1 MNKLKVLMVDDES
14 RMRKLVNDF
23 LSRKNYEV
31 IEAGDGEEAID
42 KFYADKDIALVI
54 LDVMMP
60 KMDGWEVCK
69 QIRKD
74 SKVPIIMLTAKG
86 EERDELQGFDCGA
99 DEYISKPF
107 SPKILTARVDALVRR
122 AYMVDG
128 SECINIGGIEIDK
141 AAHMVKIDGEEIELS
156 FKEFELL
163 SYFVENKGIALS
175 REKILNNVW
184 NYDYFGDARTI
195 DTHVKK
201 LRKKMGEKGD
211 CIKTIWG
218 MGYKFEV
225 NSTLSEKFYFSDKQ
239 ECMLNTYSKIN
250 QIMNDYDAG
259 TVSESQMSD
268 SIEQLTG
275 SAAISVIVVNSDWTT
290 VYSNINGE
298 QDMINRLLR
307 SIFNKDVFGT
317 SDSALQQNSNNEN
330 APGDMQNM
338 ANPDNNNPDKGNS
351 DNGSPDKN
359 NPKNKDDIS
368 INMSDSGIEENRD
381 IITQTDL
388 YTLQKVYDNRL
399 GDDYYELFGTL
410 SNGDSIMLRMALQ
423 GIKDNVS
430 ISNTFI
436 TYVGIG
442 ILIIGVI
449 AAYIFSSYITKPI
462 QQLSDIAERMS
473 NLDFDV
479 KYHGKDKSEIGVLG
493 NSMNNMSKKLEENI
507 SQLKSANKE
516 LQRDIDRKIKMEEV
530 RTEFLSNVSHELKTP
545 IALIQGYAEGLKE
558 GISDDPESMDFYC
571 DVIIDEAG
579 KMNNMVKKLLTLNQI
594 EFGNE
599 ELVMERFD
607 IIELITS
614 IVNANELRASQK
626 GIQIEF
632 NQRDEQI
639 DVWSDEYK
647 IEEVVTNYITNAINH
662 CDFENRIEVSVE
674 RIGDDVRVHVFNT
687 GKNIP
692 EEDIPNIWQKFYKV
706 DKARTR
712 EYGGNGIG
720 LSIVKAIMDSYGK
733 GFGVI
738 NKSNGVEFWFD
749 LDGKAMV

>member
-1 MNKLKVLMVDDES
+1 MGRHSIK
-14 RMRKLVNDF
+14 
-23 LSRKNYEV
+23 
-31 IEAGDGEEAID
+31 
-42 KFYADKDIALVI
+42 
-54 LDVMMP
+54 
-60 KMDGWEVCK
+60 
-69 QIRKD
+69 
-74 SKVPIIMLTAKG
+74 
-86 EERDELQGFDCGA
+86 
-99 DEYISKPF
+99 
-107 SPKILTARVDALVRR
+107 
-122 AYMVDG
+122 
-128 SECINIGGIEIDK
+128 
-141 AAHMVKIDGEEIELS
+141 VKIT
-156 FKEFELL
+156 LL
-163 SYFVENKGIALS
+163 LTVIITSLVVLLL
-175 REKILNNVW
+175 IL
-184 NYDYFGDARTI
+184 
-195 DTHVKK
+195 
-201 LRKKMGEKGD
+201 
-211 CIKTIWG
+211 
-218 MGYKFEV
+218 

-239 ECMLNTYSKIN
+239 ECMLNTYSKID
-250 QIMNDYDAG
+250 QIMSDYDAG
-259 TVSESQMSD
+259 NVSESQMSD

-275 SAAISVIVVNSDWTT
+275 SAAMSVIVVNSDWTT

-317 SDSALQQNSNNEN
+317 SDSAPQQNSNNEN
-330 APGDMQNM
+330 VPGDMQDM
-338 ANPDNNNPDKGNS
+338 SNPDNNNPDKGNS

-516 LQRDIDRKIKMEEV
+516 LQRDIDRKVKMEEV

-632 NQRDEQI
+632 NQRDEHI

-662 CDFENRIEVSVE
+662 CDFENWIEVSVE

>member
-1 MNKLKVLMVDDES
+1 MGRHSIK
-14 RMRKLVNDF
+14 
-23 LSRKNYEV
+23 
-31 IEAGDGEEAID
+31 
-42 KFYADKDIALVI
+42 
-54 LDVMMP
+54 
-60 KMDGWEVCK
+60 
-69 QIRKD
+69 
-74 SKVPIIMLTAKG
+74 
-86 EERDELQGFDCGA
+86 
-99 DEYISKPF
+99 
-107 SPKILTARVDALVRR
+107 
-122 AYMVDG
+122 
-128 SECINIGGIEIDK
+128 
-141 AAHMVKIDGEEIELS
+141 VKIT
-156 FKEFELL
+156 LL
-163 SYFVENKGIALS
+163 LTVIITSLVVLLL
-175 REKILNNVW
+175 IL
-184 NYDYFGDARTI
+184 
-195 DTHVKK
+195 
-201 LRKKMGEKGD
+201 
-211 CIKTIWG
+211 
-218 MGYKFEV
+218 

-239 ECMLNTYSKIN
+239 ECMLNTYSKID
-250 QIMNDYDAG
+250 QIMSDYDAG

-275 SAAISVIVVNSDWTT
+275 SAAMSVIVVNSDWTT

-317 SDSALQQNSNNEN
+317 SDSAPQQNSNNEN
-330 APGDMQNM
+330 VPGDMQDM
-338 ANPDNNNPDKGNS
+338 SNPDNNNPDKGNL

-359 NPKNKDDIS
+359 NPKNKDDVS
-368 INMSDSGIEENRD
+368 INMSDSGIEESRD
-381 IITQTDL
+381 IMTQTDL

-516 LQRDIDRKIKMEEV
+516 LQRDIDRKVKMEEV

-594 EFGNE
+594 EFGNNQ
-599 ELVMERFD
+599 VNMERFD
-607 IIELITS
+607 ITEMIRNMVESSKILVEKQGVKIIFDEPETH
-614 IVNANELRASQK
+614 VWAD
-626 GIQIEF
+626 EF
-632 NQRDEQI
+632 M
-639 DVWSDEYK
+639 
-647 IEEVVTNYITNAINH
+647 IEEVVNNYLSNARNH
-662 CDFENRIEVSVE
+662 VTDDGIIKVSYC
-674 RIGDDVRVHVFNT
+674 RHGNDVRIKVFNT
-687 GKNIP
+687 GEHIP
-692 EEDIPNIWQKFYKV
+692 QEDIDKLWVKFYKV

-712 EYGGNGIG
+712 EYGGSGIG
-720 LSIVKAIMDSYGK
+720 LSIVEATMKAHGKDYGVANVE
-733 GFGVI
+733 G
-738 NKSNGVEFWFD
+738 GVEFYFD
-749 LDGKAMV
+749 VESADSESVQC

>member
-1 MNKLKVLMVDDES
+1 MGRHSIK
-14 RMRKLVNDF
+14 
-23 LSRKNYEV
+23 
-31 IEAGDGEEAID
+31 
-42 KFYADKDIALVI
+42 
-54 LDVMMP
+54 
-60 KMDGWEVCK
+60 
-69 QIRKD
+69 
-74 SKVPIIMLTAKG
+74 
-86 EERDELQGFDCGA
+86 
-99 DEYISKPF
+99 
-107 SPKILTARVDALVRR
+107 
-122 AYMVDG
+122 
-128 SECINIGGIEIDK
+128 
-141 AAHMVKIDGEEIELS
+141 VKIT
-156 FKEFELL
+156 LL
-163 SYFVENKGIALS
+163 LTVIITSLVVLLL
-175 REKILNNVW
+175 IL
-184 NYDYFGDARTI
+184 
-195 DTHVKK
+195 
-201 LRKKMGEKGD
+201 
-211 CIKTIWG
+211 
-218 MGYKFEV
+218 

-239 ECMLNTYSKIN
+239 ECMLNTYSKID
-250 QIMNDYDAG
+250 QIMSDYDAG
-259 TVSESQMSD
+259 NVSESQMSD

-275 SAAISVIVVNSDWTT
+275 SAAMSVIVVNSDWTT

-317 SDSALQQNSNNEN
+317 SDSAPQQNSNNEN
-330 APGDMQNM
+330 VPGDMQDM
-338 ANPDNNNPDKGNS
+338 SNPDNNNPDKGNS

-516 LQRDIDRKIKMEEV
+516 LQRDIDRKVKMEEV

-579 KMNNMVKKLLTLNQI
+579 KMNNMVKKTAHI
-594 EFGNE
+594 
-599 ELVMERFD
+599 
-607 IIELITS
+607 
-614 IVNANELRASQK
+614 K
-626 GIQIEF
+626 
-632 NQRDEQI
+632 
-639 DVWSDEYK
+639 SD
-647 IEEVVTNYITNAINH
+647 
-662 CDFENRIEVSVE
+662 
-674 RIGDDVRVHVFNT
+674 
-687 GKNIP
+687 
-692 EEDIPNIWQKFYKV
+692 
-706 DKARTR
+706 
-712 EYGGNGIG
+712 
-720 LSIVKAIMDSYGK
+720 
-733 GFGVI
+733 
-738 NKSNGVEFWFD
+738 
-749 LDGKAMV
+749 